1 MKIVILIFILPQEIS
16 ELQTILHTFNN
27 SQKLLSGKFDWT
39 IDVCMSFSSDLIDW
53 HRSLLKKEFFD
64 EKLYNLNNRT
74 NWCET
79 DFYSS
84 DKIRGALEYRRSMQ
98 DKYSDSDYIIMIDSD
113 MIFPNETLNSFENA
127 IKKLHNETPYLQITP
142 EVTKLW
148 GNPWDSITNENYLD
162 EDNKFFR
169 RCDPYLENGIK
180 GDISYEQVDAR
191 IKDKPDIPRFIWGCG
206 WFTCLSTKLF
216 NLVKLP
222 NSFAP
227 YGPDDVFFHKSYEVM
242 LKYYGYDIRQ
252 YKIKNLVVCEMNKYR
267 NNKEYTNFM
276 KYYHRKNEYK
286 EVVRTNMQSEID
298 NLLNNN

>member
-16 ELQTILHTFNN
+16 ELQTILHSFNN
-27 SQKLLSGKFDWT
+27 SQKLLNGKFDWT
-39 IDVCMSFSSDLIDW
+39 IDVCMSFSSELIDW
-53 HRSLLKKEFFD
+53 NRSFLKKEFFK

-79 DFYSS
+79 DFYIS

-127 IKKLHNETPYLQITP
+127 IDKLHNETPYLQITP
-142 EVTKLW
+142 EITKLW
-148 GNPWDSITNENYLD
+148 GEPWDSITNENYLE
-162 EDNKFFR
+162 EDHKFFR
-169 RCDPYLENGIK
+169 RCDPYLENGVK
-180 GDISYEQVDAR
+180 GDLSYEQVDAR
-191 IKDKPDIPRFIWGCG
+191 IERDPLMPRFVWGTG

-227 YGPDDVFFHKSYEVM
+227 YGPDDIFFHKAYEVM
-242 LKYYGYDIRQ
+242 LKQHGYDIRQ

-267 NNKEYTNFM
+267 NNKEYTNLM
-276 KYYHRKNEYK
+276 RYHHRKNEYK
-286 EVVRTNMQSEID
+286 EVVRNNMQPEID
-298 NLLNNN
+298 KLYKH